1 MSRKNR
7 VLLTLCFVVVSVMTF
22 AQAQPNQT
30 VLDGA
35 YVKEHNP
42 TRKVIAYPYLREA
55 DVMWAK
61 RIWQV
66 IDLKQKINH
75 PLYFP
80 TEAIE
85 NRKSLFDVIRIGLL
99 EQGSITAY
107 GLGPAQDDDE
117 FRYAL
122 GQAELD
128 SMLNPVVVRTRPNI
142 DTGEPEEV
150 RTIEEV
156 KSSDVVSYK
165 IKEDW
170 IFDKQRSERYV
181 RIIGIAPI
189 TLRYSES
196 GEVKGKKELFWL
208 YYPEC
213 RYLFNNYD
221 VFNTHNGSQQMTF
234 DQLFQMR
241 MFSGYV
247 VKEDNVYN
255 RGIDPTWKGIDAL
268 MESERIKNELFVMEH
283 DLWHY

>member
-1 MSRKNR
+1 MNRKNLF
-7 VLLTLCFVVVSVMTF
+7 LLLLCVIACAEAVV
-22 AQAQPNQT
+22 AQTQT

-35 YVKEHNP
+35 YVREHNP
-42 TRKVIAYPYLREA
+42 TRKVISYPYLREA
-55 DVMWAK
+55 DVMWSK

-75 PLYFP
+75 TLYFP
-80 TEAIE
+80 IDELE
-85 NRKSLFDVIRIGLL
+85 NRKSLFDVIRIGLID
-99 EQGSITAY
+99 QGSITAY
-107 GLGPAQDDDE
+107 GTGPSQEDDE
-117 FRYAL
+117 FRYPL

-128 SMLNPVVVRTRPNI
+128 SMLNPVVIRTRQNV

-150 RTIEEV
+150 KSVEALR
-156 KSSDVVSYK
+156 SSDVVQYK
-165 IKEDW
+165 LKEDW

-189 TLRYSES
+189 VNKYAES
-196 GEVKGKKELFWL
+196 GEVKGQKELFWL

-213 RYLFNNYD
+213 RYIFNNYD
-221 VFNTHNGSQQMTF
+221 VFNTHNGAQQMTF

-241 MFSGYV
+241 MFQGMV

-255 RGIDPTWKGIDAL
+255 RGVTPTWQGVDAL
-268 MESERIKNELFVMEH
+268 MESDRVKNDLFTLEH

>member
-1 MSRKNR
+1 MNRKNR
-7 VLLTLCFVVVSVMTF
+7 ALLLLLGVLMSLSGITQV
-22 AQAQPNQT
+22 QT

-55 DVMWAK
+55 DVMWAR

-80 TEAIE
+80 IDALE
-85 NRKSLFDVIRIGLL
+85 NRKSLFDVIKIGLL
-99 EQGSITAY
+99 DKGSITAY
-107 GLGPAQDDDE
+107 GLGPTQDDDE
-117 FRYAL
+117 FRYPL
-122 GQAELD
+122 GQTEID
-128 SMLNPVVVRTRPNI
+128 SMLNPVRLRYVENLE
-142 DTGEPEEV
+142 TGEKEET
-150 RTIEEV
+150 RSIEPV
-156 KSSDVVSYK
+156 TSRDVVGYK
-165 IKEDW
+165 LKEDW

-189 TLRYSES
+189 TLKYSET
-196 GEVKGKKELFWL
+196 GEVKGKQELFWL

-213 RYLFNNYD
+213 RYVFNNYD
-221 VFNTHNGSQQMTF
+221 VFNAHNGSQQMTF

-241 MFSGYV
+241 MFQGYV

-255 RGIDPTWKGIDAL
+255 RPIDPTWKGIDAL
-268 MESERIKNELFVMEH
+268 MESERIKGELFVMEH

>member
-1 MSRKNR
+1 MNRKNLFLLLLC
-7 VLLTLCFVVVSVMTF
+7 VLSVTEALF
-22 AQAQPNQT
+22 AQTQT

-35 YVKEHNP
+35 YVREHNP
-42 TRKVIAYPYLREA
+42 TRKVIGYPYLREA

-66 IDLKQKINH
+66 IDLRQKINQTM
-75 PLYFP
+75 YFP
-80 TEAIE
+80 IDELE
-85 NRKSLFDVIRIGLL
+85 NRKSLFDVIRIGLID
-99 EQGSITAY
+99 QGSITAY
-107 GLGPAQDDDE
+107 GTGPTQEDDE
-117 FRYAL
+117 FRYPL

-128 SMLNPVVVRTRPNI
+128 SMLNPVVIRYRENL
-142 DTGEPEEV
+142 DTGEKEEV
-150 RTIEEV
+150 RNVEEV
-156 KSSDVVSYK
+156 TSRDVVAYK

-189 TLRYSES
+189 VLRYSES
-196 GEVKGKKELFWL
+196 GEVKGQKELFWL

-213 RYLFNNYD
+213 RYIFNNYD
-221 VFNTHNGSQQMTF
+221 VFNMHNGAQEMTF

-241 MFSGYV
+241 MFQGYI

-255 RGIDPTWKGIDAL
+255 RGVSPTWKGVDAL
-268 MESERIKNELFVMEH
+268 MESERIKNELFTLEH

>member
-1 MSRKNR
+1 MNRKNR
-7 VLLTLCFVVVSVMTF
+7 ALLLLLGVLMSLSGLTQV
-22 AQAQPNQT
+22 QT

-55 DVMWAK
+55 DVMWAR

-80 TEAIE
+80 VDELE
-85 NRKSLFDVIRIGLL
+85 NRKSLFDVIKIGLL
-99 EQGSITAY
+99 DKGSITAY
-107 GLGPAQDDDE
+107 GLGPTQDDDE
-117 FRYAL
+117 FRYPL
-122 GQAELD
+122 GQTEID
-128 SMLNPVVVRTRPNI
+128 SMLNPVRLRYVENLE
-142 DTGEPEEV
+142 TGEKEEV
-150 RTIEEV
+150 RSVEPV
-156 KSSDVVSYK
+156 SSKDVVGYK
-165 IKEDW
+165 LKEDW

-181 RIIGIAPI
+181 RIIGIAPV
-189 TLRYSES
+189 TLKYSES
-196 GEVKGKKELFWL
+196 GEVKGKQELFWL

-213 RYLFNNYD
+213 RYVFNNYD

-241 MFSGYV
+241 MFQGYV

-255 RGIDPTWKGIDAL
+255 RPIDPTWKGIDAL
-268 MESERIKNELFVMEH
+268 MESERIKGDLFVMEH

>member
-1 MSRKNR
+1 MNRKNR
-7 VLLTLCFVVVSVMTF
+7 ALLLLLGVLMSLSGITQV
-22 AQAQPNQT
+22 QT

-42 TRKVIAYPYLREA
+42 TRKVISYPYLREA
-55 DVMWAK
+55 DVMWAR

-80 TEAIE
+80 IDALE
-85 NRKSLFDVIRIGLL
+85 NRKSLFDVIKIGLL
-99 EQGSITAY
+99 DKGSITAY
-107 GLGPAQDDDE
+107 GLGPTQDDDE
-117 FRYAL
+117 FRYPL
-122 GQAELD
+122 GQTEID
-128 SMLNPVVVRTRPNI
+128 SMLNPVRLRYVENLE
-142 DTGEPEEV
+142 TGEKEETRSV
-150 RTIEEV
+150 EPVTSR
-156 KSSDVVSYK
+156 DVVGYK
-165 IKEDW
+165 LKEDW

-189 TLRYSES
+189 TLKYSET
-196 GEVKGKKELFWL
+196 GEVKGKQELFWL

-213 RYLFNNYD
+213 RYVFNNFD
-221 VFNTHNGSQQMTF
+221 VFNAHNGSQQMTF

-241 MFSGYV
+241 MFQGYV

-255 RGIDPTWKGIDAL
+255 RPIDPTWKGIDAL
-268 MESERIKNELFVMEH
+268 MESERIKGDLFVMEH